1 MTLPE
6 DCVVRLIDLPP
17 DVGGFITESP
27 DGYRNIYINAR
38 YSDDG
43 RREALRHELRHAD
56 ADDLHSSEP
65 VAVIEARASQKP
77 SPLGKVAPKGS
88 DEVPSSPPPILS
100 KLIRASDLVTD
111 PEPLSPHQPAAQPL
125 TPHQASV
132 LLNCLSDLDRFIFSP
147 DYDLR

>member
-1 MTLPE
+1 MTIPE

-27 DGYRNIYINAR
+27 DGCRNIYINAR
-38 YSDDG
+38 YSEAG
-43 RREALRHELRHAD
+43 RREALRHELLHAEN
-56 ADDLHSSEP
+56 DDLHSAEP

-100 KLIRASDLVTD
+100 TLIRAADLLLPPPPPTPSV
-111 PEPLSPHQPAAQPL
+111 QPL
-125 TPHQASV
+125 TPHQARV
-132 LLNCLSDLDRFIFSP
+132 LLSCLSDLDRFVFAP
-147 DYDLR
+147 DYDY